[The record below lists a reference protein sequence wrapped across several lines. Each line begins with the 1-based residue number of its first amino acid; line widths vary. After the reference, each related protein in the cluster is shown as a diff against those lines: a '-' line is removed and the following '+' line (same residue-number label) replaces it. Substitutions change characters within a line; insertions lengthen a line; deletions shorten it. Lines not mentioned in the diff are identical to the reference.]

1 MAEPRPLQ
9 AAASPQARPSAAALL
24 PAPSP
29 HQASSS
35 HQVPSHPPPEPS
47 PHQAPPLPS
56 GSQLHP
62 EAQILDH
69 HDLPAHGQL
78 PVPPHSPHSSTALPQ
93 EAQSTA
99 AAAPPQAQAR
109 SPPDLPPLPPVHPHQ
124 LPPVPTLQPQVCQQ
138 EPLPPQPQPKPAPP
152 RHSLPLARQQV
163 PLPQPPPEPAESPC
177 CSAPAFSH
185 EAPQTPSSAVQS
197 ASAFQRNCRFPQHW
211 QPWAAKGRAATAG
224 SGET

>member
-1 MAEPRPLQ
+1 MAEPRPFP
-9 AAASPQARPSAAALL
+9 AVESPPARPSAAAPL

-29 HQASSS
+29 HQASFSL
-35 HQVPSHPPPEPS
+35 PEPS

-56 GSQLHP
+56 GPPLPHP
-62 EAQILDH
+62 EAQTLDH
-69 HDLPAHGQL
+69 HVLPAHGQL
-78 PVPPHSPHSSTALPQ
+78 PEPEPHSSTALPQ

-124 LPPVPTLQPQVCQQ
+124 LPPVPPLQPQVCQQ
-138 EPLPPQPQPKPAPP
+138 EPLPLQPQTKPAPP
-152 RHSLPLARQQV
+152 RHSLPLALQRV

-197 ASAFQRNCRFPQHW
+197 ASAFQRNCRFPQH
-211 QPWAAKGRAATAG
+211 
-224 SGET
+224 